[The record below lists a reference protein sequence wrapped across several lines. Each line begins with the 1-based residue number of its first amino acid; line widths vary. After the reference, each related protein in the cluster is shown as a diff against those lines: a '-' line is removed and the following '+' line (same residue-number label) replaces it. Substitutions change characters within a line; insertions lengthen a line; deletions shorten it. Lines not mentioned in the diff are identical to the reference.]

1 MANSINYQTKRDGT
15 PDSQISHGH
24 IHNDE
29 VKSSLML
36 QGQESLEYISIDQTE
51 PRKRWITSR
60 CRGRY
65 QVKSGDDIP
74 KGQPGMYFDACNG
87 DIIFRTGGRI
97 RIEAENV
104 DIISRG
110 GDSSNGTIN
119 LISNE
124 SINLKSKKI
133 TVSATESL
141 SLFTDGEMFQ
151 AAINILKVY
160 SGASQ
165 RLTASSSL
173 KAPSIPIIPD
183 LLQYSFI
190 SGK

>member
-1 MANSINYQTKRDGT
+1 MANSINYETKREGT
-15 PDSQISHGH
+15 KDSQVSYGH

-36 QGQESLEYISIDQTE
+36 QGQESLEYITIDQTE

-74 KGQPGMYFDACNG
+74 KDQPGMYFDACNS

-97 RIEAENV
+97 RIEAANV

-110 GDSSNGTIN
+110 SDSSNGTIN

-133 TVSATESL
+133 TSNASESM
-141 SLFTDGEMFQ
+141 SLFTDGEMLQ
-151 AAINILKVY
+151 SAINILKVY

-165 RLTASSSL
+165 RITATSSL
-173 KAPSIPIIPD
+173 KGPSLPIIPD
-183 LLQYSFI
+183 LLQYSFME
-190 SGK
+190 GK

>member
-1 MANSINYQTKRDGT
+1 MAKSKNYETKREGT
-15 PDSQISHGH
+15 KDAQVSYGH

-36 QGQESLEYISIDQTE
+36 QGQEALEYISIDQTE

-74 KGQPGMYFDACNG
+74 KDQPGMYFDACNS

-110 GDSSNGTIN
+110 SDSTNGTIN

-124 SINLKSKKI
+124 SINLTSKKI
-133 TVSATESL
+133 TSSASESM

-151 AAINILKVY
+151 SAINILKVY

-173 KAPSIPIIPD
+173 KPPSLPIIPD

-190 SGK
+190 GGI

>member
-1 MANSINYQTKRDGT
+1 MANSINYETKREGT
-15 PDSQISHGH
+15 KDAQVSYGH

-36 QGQESLEYISIDQTE
+36 QGQESLEYITIDQTE

-74 KGQPGMYFDACNG
+74 KDQPGMYFDACNS

-97 RIEAENV
+97 RIEAANV

-110 GDSSNGTIN
+110 SDSSNGTIN

-133 TVSATESL
+133 TSNASESM
-141 SLFTDGEMFQ
+141 SLFTDGEMLQ
-151 AAINILKVY
+151 SAINILKVY

-165 RLTASSSL
+165 RITATSSL
-173 KAPSIPIIPD
+173 KGPSLPIIPD
-183 LLQYSFI
+183 LLQYSFME
-190 SGK
+190 GK